1 MAEPTDSARSRQPG
15 TATPP
20 GKSALFDREE
30 HPSGETEVA
39 SSAAAGP
46 SPARVATEPAT
57 GDQAAIGDQAATA
70 DPDSTT
76 PESTAPDSTAPDSTA
91 PDSPESTDPDLA
103 AADTADSGAAGAGPA
118 TSSRRAGQVATP
130 ELSATTA
137 AALSTMPAS
146 DAPPVSE
153 PAAGVT
159 PDDPAP
165 AEPGAPLPPAA
176 RPPRWRG
183 RVLPK
188 TALGLSALILAA
200 AVGSAFSGVVLY
212 AYYEYRLNKTD
223 ARVSNFITGESHNL
237 AAAESQINADR
248 DKAIADVRTELA
260 PLQSLAAQGQTL
272 QNLIKKVSPSMFF
285 IHTLDEAG
293 QPSVGSAF
301 VVASDADQ
309 SLLLTSYTT
318 IRAATHNPRPDVF
331 ARQGLAETKV
341 TVWTWEP
348 QRDLALLILPKGN
361 LPHLS
366 FIPTTPPL
374 EIGERIFAV
383 SGLGTSG
390 AAVTQGAISDVSAAG
405 IQHNA
410 AIAPAFQGGPLVDSD
425 GNVMAVASRSYA
437 PLNFATDSV
446 WFGVPIRAACEKV
459 LKCPAGDAAAA
470 PGDRQP

>member
-1 MAEPTDSARSRQPG
+1 VSATTPAAD
-15 TATPP
+15 TPATPP
-20 GKSALFDREE
+20 A
-30 HPSGETEVA
+30 
-39 SSAAAGP
+39 
-46 SPARVATEPAT
+46 
-57 GDQAAIGDQAATA
+57 
-70 DPDSTT
+70 TT
-76 PESTAPDSTAPDSTA
+76 PA
-91 PDSPESTDPDLA
+91 SPELDPA
-103 AADTADSGAAGAGPA
+103 
-118 TSSRRAGQVATP
+118 
-130 ELSATTA
+130 TA
-137 AALSTMPAS
+137 AALGIVTRVHEAPAAEAPPAPEPSPEPPSAEPPSAEPPSAEPAS
-146 DAPPVSE
+146 TEPPGAVPPV
-153 PAAGVT
+153 
-159 PDDPAP
+159 
-165 AEPGAPLPPAA
+165 PPAA

-188 TALGLSALILAA
+188 TALGLAALILAA

-223 ARVSNFITGESHNL
+223 ARVSNFITTEGRNL
-237 AAAESQINADR
+237 ANAQSQINAER
-248 DKAIADVRTELA
+248 DKAIADIRAELA
-260 PLQSLAAQGQTL
+260 PLQSQLAQGQTL
-272 QNLIKKVSPSMFF
+272 QNLIKQVSPTVFF

-331 ARQGLAETKV
+331 ARQGATETKV

-366 FIPTTPPL
+366 FIPVSPPL
-374 EIGERIFAV
+374 QVGERVFAV
-383 SGLGTSG
+383 SGLGSSG
-390 AAVTQGAISDVSAAG
+390 AAVTQGFISDVSAAG

-410 AIAPAFQGGPLVDSD
+410 AVAPAFQGGPLVDSD
-425 GNVMAVASRSYA
+425 GNVMAVASRAYA

-470 PGDRQP
+470 PGDRLP